1 MWSTFTRRGGWW
13 VAAQAVVMALMAGS
27 WFVSDGD
34 WGTWSWV
41 VGWALAGAGLVVGAW
56 AMLALGD
63 NLTPYPSP
71 RQGTELVERGPYRVA
86 RHPIYGAIVLG
97 SVGLSLVAGSGP
109 GLALAGVLAAL
120 FTRQVL
126 RRRAPSRR
134 LGARIRRLPSP
145 GAGPTAALRPLRA
158 FASGIAD
165 GDAVH
170 CGWHASARRHRRHAM
185 WSLHD
190 EDLPLDARD
199 RLGRLGD
206 DAEIE
211 SLAWDDDEP
220 GADELDVERR
230 VHALVDLVR
239 AAPDP
244 DTVDLLR
251 EAVATVGDLVA
262 AGRLDPDRA
271 DDLIALAQATL
282 DIADEQDHD
291 M

>member
-1 MWSTFTRRGGWW
+1 MYQVWDGWEPYDGGVWSTFTRRGGWW

-120 FTRQVL
+120 FTAKSSVEERHLAASVPGYDAY
-126 RRRAPSRR
+126 RRRVR
-134 LGARIRRLPSP
+134 
-145 GAGPTAALRPLRA
+145 
-158 FASGIAD
+158 
-165 GDAVH
+165 
-170 CGWHASARRHRRHAM
+170 
-185 WSLHD
+185 
-190 EDLPLDARD
+190 
-199 RLGRLGD
+199 GRL
-206 DAEIE
+206 
-211 SLAWDDDEP
+211 LP
-220 GADELDVERR
+220 FV
-230 VHALVDLVR
+230 
-239 AAPDP
+239 P
-244 DTVDLLR
+244 
-251 EAVATVGDLVA
+251 
-262 AGRLDPDRA
+262 
-271 DDLIALAQATL
+271 
-282 DIADEQDHD
+282 
-291 M
+291 

>member
-1 MWSTFTRRGGWW
+1 
-13 VAAQAVVMALMAGS
+13 
-27 WFVSDGD
+27 
-34 WGTWSWV
+34 
-41 VGWALAGAGLVVGAW
+41 
-56 AMLALGD
+56 
-63 NLTPYPSP
+63 
-71 RQGTELVERGPYRVA
+71 
-86 RHPIYGAIVLG
+86 
-97 SVGLSLVAGSGP
+97 
-109 GLALAGVLAAL
+109 
-120 FTRQVL
+120 
-126 RRRAPSRR
+126 
-134 LGARIRRLPSP
+134 
-145 GAGPTAALRPLRA
+145 
-158 FASGIAD
+158 
-165 GDAVH
+165 
-170 CGWHASARRHRRHAM
+170 M